1 MAVYTDISQE
11 DLDQFLSQYNME
23 EIISFEGIRNGVS
36 NSNYLLFGKNNKYIL
51 TIFEEM
57 TDEKDLP
64 YFFQLMNHL
73 NNSNIVCPKVLKDKD
88 NNFSNNLKGKQ
99 AAISSFLQGQSIDH
113 IKPSHCAELGVMV
126 AKFHNASSKLDI
138 YRENELGIKKLN
150 NIINSIDQI
159 SDKISKPIIDL
170 IYNEH
175 DYLIKNILFD
185 IPSGIIHADLFP
197 DNIFFHE
204 NKLSGIIDFYFSCND
219 FYAYEIATC
228 LNAWCFEQ
236 NNEFNI
242 SKAKALLSNYNLHKK
257 FSSEELE
264 CLPLL
269 ARASALRYL
278 LTRLIDFHTKEDS
291 KLIIKKDPDEY
302 LKKLKFHQSIKR
314 SSEYGL

>member
-1 MAVYTDISQE
+1 MAVYTDISQN
-11 DLDQFLSQYNME
+11 DLDQFLSLYNME
-23 EIISFEGIRNGVS
+23 DVNSFEGIRNGVS

-57 TDEKDLP
+57 TNDRDLP

-73 NNSNIVCPKVLKDKD
+73 NSKNIMCPKIIKDKS
-88 NNFSNNLKGKQ
+88 NNFSNILQGKQ
-99 AAISSFLQGQSIDH
+99 AAISSFLEGKSIEH
-113 IKPSHCAELGVMV
+113 IKPSHCAELGTMV
-126 AKFHNASSKLDI
+126 AKFHNASNELKI
-138 YRENELGIKKLN
+138 YRENDLGVKKLET
-150 NIINSIDQI
+150 IIDSIE
-159 SDKISKPIIDL
+159 KISEKLNPSVMDIIHS
-170 IYNEH
+170 EH
-175 DYLIKNILFD
+175 EYLKNITFD

-197 DNIFFHE
+197 DNIFFNK
-204 NKLSGIIDFYFSCND
+204 NKLSGIIDFYFACND

-278 LTRLIDFHTKEDS
+278 LTRLMDFHTRQDS
-291 KLIIKKDPDEY
+291 ELIIKKDPDEY
-302 LKKLKFHQSIKR
+302 LKKLKFHQSVEK

>member
-1 MAVYTDISQE
+1 MAVYTDISQN
-11 DLDQFLSQYNME
+11 DLDQFLSLYNIE
-23 EIISFEGIRNGVS
+23 DVNSFEGIRNGVS
-36 NSNYLLFGKNNKYIL
+36 NSNYLLFGKKNKYIL

-57 TDEKDLP
+57 TNDRDLP

-73 NNSNIVCPKVLKDKD
+73 NSKNIMCPKIIKDKS
-88 NNFSNNLKGKQ
+88 NNFSNILKGKQ
-99 AAISSFLQGQSIDH
+99 AAISSFLEGKSIEH
-113 IKPSHCAELGVMV
+113 IKPSHCAELGTMV
-126 AKFHNASSKLDI
+126 AKFHNASNELKI
-138 YRENELGIKKLN
+138 YRENDLGVKKLET
-150 NIINSIDQI
+150 IIDSIE
-159 SDKISKPIIDL
+159 KISEKLNPSVMDIIHS
-170 IYNEH
+170 EH
-175 DYLIKNILFD
+175 EYLKNITFD

-197 DNIFFHE
+197 DNIFFNK
-204 NKLSGIIDFYFSCND
+204 NKLSGIIDFYFACND

-278 LTRLIDFHTKEDS
+278 LTRLMDFHTRQDS
-291 KLIIKKDPDEY
+291 ELIIKKDPDEY
-302 LKKLKFHQSIKR
+302 LKKLKFHQSVDK

>member
-1 MAVYTDISQE
+1 MAVYTDISQN
-11 DLDQFLSQYNME
+11 DLDQFLSLYNIE
-23 EIISFEGIRNGVS
+23 DVNSFEGIRNGVS
-36 NSNYLLFGKNNKYIL
+36 NSNYLLFGKKNKYIL

-57 TDEKDLP
+57 TNDRDLP

-73 NNSNIVCPKVLKDKD
+73 NSKNIMCPKIIKDKS
-88 NNFSNNLKGKQ
+88 NNFSNILQGKQ
-99 AAISSFLQGQSIDH
+99 AAISSFLEGKSIEH
-113 IKPSHCAELGVMV
+113 IKPSHCAELGTMV
-126 AKFHNASSKLDI
+126 AKFHNASNELKI
-138 YRENELGIKKLN
+138 YRENDLGVKKLET
-150 NIINSIDQI
+150 IIDSIE
-159 SDKISKPIIDL
+159 KISEKLNPSVMDIIHS
-170 IYNEH
+170 EH
-175 DYLIKNILFD
+175 EYLKNITFD

-197 DNIFFHE
+197 DNIFF
-204 NKLSGIIDFYFSCND
+204 NKNQLSGIIDFYFACND

-278 LTRLIDFHTKEDS
+278 LTRLMDFHTRQDS
-291 KLIIKKDPDEY
+291 ELIIKKDPDEY
-302 LKKLKFHQSIKR
+302 LKKLKFHQSVDK

>member
-1 MAVYTDISQE
+1 MAVYTDISQN
-11 DLDQFLSQYNME
+11 DLDQFLSLYNME
-23 EIISFEGIRNGVS
+23 DVNSFEGIRNGVS

-57 TDEKDLP
+57 TNDRDLP

-73 NNSNIVCPKVLKDKD
+73 NSKNIMCPKIIKDKS
-88 NNFSNNLKGKQ
+88 NNFSNILQGKQ
-99 AAISSFLQGQSIDH
+99 AAISSFLEGKSIEH
-113 IKPSHCAELGVMV
+113 IKPSHCAELGTMV
-126 AKFHNASSKLDI
+126 AKFHNASNELKI
-138 YRENELGIKKLN
+138 YRENDLGVKKLET
-150 NIINSIDQI
+150 IIDSIE
-159 SDKISKPIIDL
+159 KISEKLNPSVMDIIHS
-170 IYNEH
+170 EH
-175 DYLIKNILFD
+175 EYLKNITFD

-197 DNIFFHE
+197 DNIFFNK
-204 NKLSGIIDFYFSCND
+204 NKLSGIIDFYFACND

-278 LTRLIDFHTKEDS
+278 LTRLMDFHTRQDS
-291 KLIIKKDPDEY
+291 ELIIKKDPDEY
-302 LKKLKFHQSIKR
+302 LKKLKFHQSVDK

>member
-1 MAVYTDISQE
+1 MAVYTDISQN
-11 DLDQFLSQYNME
+11 DLDQFLSLYNIE
-23 EIISFEGIRNGVS
+23 DVNSFEGIRNGVS
-36 NSNYLLFGKNNKYIL
+36 NSNYLLFGKKNKYIL

-57 TDEKDLP
+57 TNDRDLP

-73 NNSNIVCPKVLKDKD
+73 NSKNIMCPKIIKDKS
-88 NNFSNNLKGKQ
+88 NNFSNILQGKQ
-99 AAISSFLQGQSIDH
+99 AAISSFLEGKSIEH
-113 IKPSHCAELGVMV
+113 IKPSHCAELGTMV
-126 AKFHNASSKLDI
+126 AKFHNASNELKI
-138 YRENELGIKKLN
+138 YRENDLGVKKLET
-150 NIINSIDQI
+150 IIDSIE
-159 SDKISKPIIDL
+159 KISEKLNPSVMDIIHS
-170 IYNEH
+170 EH
-175 DYLIKNILFD
+175 EYLKNITFD

-197 DNIFFHE
+197 DNIFFNK
-204 NKLSGIIDFYFSCND
+204 NKLSGIIDFYFACND

-278 LTRLIDFHTKEDS
+278 LTRLMDFHTRQDS
-291 KLIIKKDPDEY
+291 ELIIKKDPDEY
-302 LKKLKFHQSIKR
+302 LKKLKFHQSVDK

>member
-1 MAVYTDISQE
+1 MAVYTDISQN
-11 DLDQFLSQYNME
+11 DLDQFLSLYNME
-23 EIISFEGIRNGVS
+23 DVNSFEGIRNGVS

-57 TDEKDLP
+57 TNDRDLP

-73 NNSNIVCPKVLKDKD
+73 NSKNIMCPRIIKDKS
-88 NNFSNNLKGKQ
+88 NNFSNVLKGKQ
-99 AAISSFLQGQSIDH
+99 AAISSFLEGKSIEH
-113 IKPSHCAELGVMV
+113 IKPSHCAELGTMV
-126 AKFHNASSKLDI
+126 AKFHNASNELEI
-138 YRENELGIKKLN
+138 YRENNLGVKKLET
-150 NIINSIDQI
+150 IIDSIE
-159 SDKISKPIIDL
+159 KISEKLNPSVIDIIHS
-170 IYNEH
+170 EH
-175 DYLIKNILFD
+175 EYLKNITFD

-197 DNIFFHE
+197 DNIFFNK
-204 NKLSGIIDFYFSCND
+204 NKLSGIIDFYFACND

-278 LTRLIDFHTKEDS
+278 LTRLMDFHTREDGE
-291 KLIIKKDPDEY
+291 LIIKKDPDEY
-302 LKKLKFHQSIKR
+302 LKKLKFHQSVEK

>member
-1 MAVYTDISQE
+1 MAVYTDISQN
-11 DLDQFLSQYNME
+11 DLDQFLSLYNME
-23 EIISFEGIRNGVS
+23 DVNSFEGIRNGVS
-36 NSNYLLFGKNNKYIL
+36 NSNYLLFGKKNKYIL

-57 TDEKDLP
+57 TNDRDLP

-73 NNSNIVCPKVLKDKD
+73 NSKNIMCPKIIKDKS
-88 NNFSNNLKGKQ
+88 NNFSNILQGKQ
-99 AAISSFLQGQSIDH
+99 AAISSFLEGKSIEH
-113 IKPSHCAELGVMV
+113 IKPSHCAELGTMV
-126 AKFHNASSKLDI
+126 AKFHNASNELKI
-138 YRENELGIKKLN
+138 YRENDLGVKKLET
-150 NIINSIDQI
+150 IIDSIE
-159 SDKISKPIIDL
+159 KISEKLNPSVMDIIHS
-170 IYNEH
+170 EH
-175 DYLIKNILFD
+175 EYLKNITFD

-197 DNIFFHE
+197 DNIFFNK
-204 NKLSGIIDFYFSCND
+204 NKLSGIIDFYFACND

-278 LTRLIDFHTKEDS
+278 LTRLMDFHTRQDS
-291 KLIIKKDPDEY
+291 ELIIKKDPDEY
-302 LKKLKFHQSIKR
+302 LKKLKFHQSVDK

>member
-1 MAVYTDISQE
+1 MAVYTSISQD
-11 DLDQFLSQYNME
+11 DLNQFLSLYNME
-23 EIISFEGIRNGVS
+23 DVNSFEGIRNGVS

-57 TDEKDLP
+57 TNDRDLP

-73 NNSNIVCPKVLKDKD
+73 NSKNIMCPRIIKDKT
-88 NNFSNNLKGKQ
+88 NNFSNIIKGKQ
-99 AAISSFLQGQSIDH
+99 AAISSFLEGQSIEH
-113 IKPSHCAELGVMV
+113 IKPSHCAELGTMV
-126 AKFHNASSKLDI
+126 AKFHNASNELEI
-138 YRENELGIKKLN
+138 YRENDLGINKLEA
-150 NIINSIDQI
+150 IIGSI
-159 SDKISKPIIDL
+159 DKISERLSPSVIDV
-170 IYNEH
+170 IHSEN
-175 DYLIKNILFD
+175 DYLKNISFD

-197 DNIFFHE
+197 DNIFFNE
-204 NKLSGIIDFYFSCND
+204 NKLSGIIDFYFACND

-228 LNAWCFEQ
+228 LNAWCFEK

-278 LTRLIDFHTKEDS
+278 LTRLIDFYTREDS
-291 KLIIKKDPDEY
+291 ELIIKKDPDEY
-302 LKKLKFHQSIKR
+302 LKKLKFHQSVER

>member
-1 MAVYTDISQE
+1 MAVYTDISQN
-11 DLDQFLSQYNME
+11 DLDQFLSLYNIE
-23 EIISFEGIRNGVS
+23 DVNSFEGIRNGVS
-36 NSNYLLFGKNNKYIL
+36 NSNYLLFGKKNKYIL

-57 TDEKDLP
+57 TNDRDLP

-73 NNSNIVCPKVLKDKD
+73 NSKNIMCPKIIKDKS
-88 NNFSNNLKGKQ
+88 NNFSNILQGKQ
-99 AAISSFLQGQSIDH
+99 AAISSFLEGKSIEH
-113 IKPSHCAELGVMV
+113 IKPSHCAELGTMV
-126 AKFHNASSKLDI
+126 AKFHNASNELKI
-138 YRENELGIKKLN
+138 YRENNLGVKKLET
-150 NIINSIDQI
+150 IIDSIE
-159 SDKISKPIIDL
+159 KISEKLNPSVIDIIHS
-170 IYNEH
+170 EH
-175 DYLIKNILFD
+175 EYLKNITFD

-197 DNIFFHE
+197 DNIFFNK
-204 NKLSGIIDFYFSCND
+204 NKLSGIIDFYFACND

-278 LTRLIDFHTKEDS
+278 LTRLMDFHTRQDS
-291 KLIIKKDPDEY
+291 ELIIKKDPDEY
-302 LKKLKFHQSIKR
+302 LKKLKFHQSVEK

>member
-1 MAVYTDISQE
+1 MAVYTDISQN
-11 DLDQFLSQYNME
+11 DLDQFLSLYNME
-23 EIISFEGIRNGVS
+23 DVNSFEGIRNGVS

-57 TDEKDLP
+57 TNDRDLP

-73 NNSNIVCPKVLKDKD
+73 NSKNIMCPRIIKDKT
-88 NNFSNNLKGKQ
+88 NNFSNIIKGKQ
-99 AAISSFLQGQSIDH
+99 AAISSFLEGQSIEH
-113 IKPSHCAELGVMV
+113 IKPSHCAELGTMV
-126 AKFHNASSKLDI
+126 AKFHNASNELEI
-138 YRENELGIKKLN
+138 YRENDLGINKLEA
-150 NIINSIDQI
+150 IIGSI
-159 SDKISKPIIDL
+159 DKISERLSPSVIDV
-170 IYNEH
+170 IHSEN
-175 DYLIKNILFD
+175 DYLKNISFD

-197 DNIFFHE
+197 DNIFFNE
-204 NKLSGIIDFYFSCND
+204 NKLSGIIDFYFACND

-228 LNAWCFEQ
+228 LNAWCFEK

-278 LTRLIDFHTKEDS
+278 LTRLIDFYTREDS
-291 KLIIKKDPDEY
+291 ELIIKKDPDEY
-302 LKKLKFHQSIKR
+302 LKKLKFHQSVER

>member
-1 MAVYTDISQE
+1 MAVYTDISQN
-11 DLDQFLSQYNME
+11 DLDQFLSLYNME
-23 EIISFEGIRNGVS
+23 DVNSFEGIRNGVS
-36 NSNYLLFGKNNKYIL
+36 NSNYLLFGKSNKYIL
-51 TIFEEM
+51 TIFEER
-57 TDEKDLP
+57 TNDRDLP
-64 YFFQLMNHL
+64 YFFKLMNHL
-73 NNSNIVCPKVLKDKD
+73 NSKNIMCPRIIKDKSD
-88 NNFSNNLKGKQ
+88 NFSNILKGKQ
-99 AAISSFLQGQSIDH
+99 AAISSFLEGKSIEH
-113 IKPSHCAELGVMV
+113 IKPSHCAELGTMV
-126 AKFHNASSKLDI
+126 AKFHNASNELEI
-138 YRENELGIKKLN
+138 YRENDLGVKKLET
-150 NIINSIDQI
+150 IIESIE
-159 SDKISKPIIDL
+159 KISEKLNPSVIDIIHS
-170 IYNEH
+170 EH
-175 DYLIKNILFD
+175 EYLKNITFD

-197 DNIFFHE
+197 DNIFFNK

-278 LTRLIDFHTKEDS
+278 LTRLMDFHTREDS
-291 KLIIKKDPDEY
+291 ELIIKKDPDEY
-302 LKKLKFHQSIKR
+302 LKKLKFHQSVEK

>member
-1 MAVYTDISQE
+1 MAVYTDISQN
-11 DLDQFLSQYNME
+11 DLDQFLSLYNIE
-23 EIISFEGIRNGVS
+23 DVNSFEGIRNGVS
-36 NSNYLLFGKNNKYIL
+36 NSNYLLFGKKNKYIL

-57 TDEKDLP
+57 TNDRDLP

-73 NNSNIVCPKVLKDKD
+73 NSKNIMCPRIIKDKS
-88 NNFSNNLKGKQ
+88 NNFSNILKGKQ
-99 AAISSFLQGQSIDH
+99 AAISSFLEGKSIEH
-113 IKPSHCAELGVMV
+113 IKPSHCAELGTMV
-126 AKFHNASSKLDI
+126 AKFHNASNELEI
-138 YRENELGIKKLN
+138 YRENDLGVKKLET
-150 NIINSIDQI
+150 IIESIE
-159 SDKISKPIIDL
+159 KISEKLNPSVIDIIHS
-170 IYNEH
+170 EH
-175 DYLIKNILFD
+175 EYLKNITFD

-197 DNIFFHE
+197 DNIFFNK
-204 NKLSGIIDFYFSCND
+204 NKLSGIIDFYFACND

-278 LTRLIDFHTKEDS
+278 LTRLMDFHTREDS
-291 KLIIKKDPDEY
+291 ELIIKKDPDEY
-302 LKKLKFHQSIKR
+302 LKKLKFHQSVDK

>member
-1 MAVYTDISQE
+1 MAVYTDISQN
-11 DLDQFLSQYNME
+11 DLDQFLSLYNIE
-23 EIISFEGIRNGVS
+23 DVNSFEGIRNGVS
-36 NSNYLLFGKNNKYIL
+36 NSNYLLFGKKNKYIL

-57 TDEKDLP
+57 TNDRDLP

-73 NNSNIVCPKVLKDKD
+73 NSKNIMCPRIIKDKS
-88 NNFSNNLKGKQ
+88 NNFSNILKGKQ
-99 AAISSFLQGQSIDH
+99 AAISSFLEGKSIEH
-113 IKPSHCAELGVMV
+113 IKPSHCAELGTMV
-126 AKFHNASSKLDI
+126 AKFHNASNELKI
-138 YRENELGIKKLN
+138 YRENDLGVKKLET
-150 NIINSIDQI
+150 IIDSIE
-159 SDKISKPIIDL
+159 KISEKLNPSVMDIIHS
-170 IYNEH
+170 EH
-175 DYLIKNILFD
+175 EYLKNITFD

-197 DNIFFHE
+197 DNIFFNK
-204 NKLSGIIDFYFSCND
+204 NKLSGIIDFYFACND

-278 LTRLIDFHTKEDS
+278 LTRLMDFHTRQDS
-291 KLIIKKDPDEY
+291 ELIIKKDPDEY
-302 LKKLKFHQSIKR
+302 LKKLKFHQSVDK

>member
-1 MAVYTDISQE
+1 MAVYTDISQD
-11 DLDQFLSQYNME
+11 DLDQFLSLYDME
-23 EIISFEGIRNGVS
+23 DVNYFEGIRNGVS

-57 TDEKDLP
+57 TNDRDLP

-73 NNSNIVCPKVLKDKD
+73 NSKNIMCPRIIKDKS
-88 NNFSNNLKGKQ
+88 NNFSNILKGKQ
-99 AAISSFLQGQSIDH
+99 AAISSFLEGKSIEH
-113 IKPSHCAELGVMV
+113 IKPSHCAELGTMV
-126 AKFHNASSKLDI
+126 AKFHNASNQLEI
-138 YRENELGIKKLN
+138 YRENDLGVKKLET
-150 NIINSIDQI
+150 IIESIE
-159 SDKISKPIIDL
+159 KISEKLNPSVIDIIHS
-170 IYNEH
+170 EH
-175 DYLIKNILFD
+175 EYLKNITFD

-197 DNIFFHE
+197 DNIFFNK
-204 NKLSGIIDFYFSCND
+204 NKLSGIIDFYFACND

-278 LTRLIDFHTKEDS
+278 LTRLIDFHTREDS
-291 KLIIKKDPDEY
+291 ELIIKKDPDEY
-302 LKKLKFHQSIKR
+302 LDKLKFHQSVEK

>member
-11 DLDQFLSQYNME
+11 DLDQFLSLYNME

-36 NSNYLLFGKNNKYIL
+36 NSNYLLFGKENKYIL

-57 TDEKDLP
+57 TNDKDLP

-73 NNSNIVCPKVLKDKD
+73 NNNNIMCPKVIKDKN
-88 NNFSNNLKGKQ
+88 NNFSNNLKDKQ
-99 AAISSFLQGQSIDH
+99 AAITSFLEGQSVDH
-113 IKPSHCAELGVMV
+113 IKPLHCAELGIMV
-126 AKFHNASSKLDI
+126 AKFHNASSKLEI
-138 YRENELGIKKLN
+138 YRDNELGIKKLE
-150 NIINSIDQI
+150 NIISSVDRI
-159 SDKISKPIIDL
+159 SYKINQSVVDL
-170 IYNEH
+170 IHNEYE
-175 DYLIKNILFD
+175 YLIKNILFD

-242 SKAKALLSNYNLHKK
+242 SKAKALLSSYNLHKK
-257 FSSEELE
+257 FSSKELE

-291 KLIIKKDPDEY
+291 KLIIKKDPGEY
-302 LKKLKFHQSIKR
+302 LKKLKFHQSVKR

>member
-1 MAVYTDISQE
+1 MAVYTDISQN
-11 DLDQFLSQYNME
+11 DLDQFLSLYNME
-23 EIISFEGIRNGVS
+23 DVNSFEGIRNGVS
-36 NSNYLLFGKNNKYIL
+36 NSNYLLFGKKNKYIL

-57 TDEKDLP
+57 TNDRDLP

-73 NNSNIVCPKVLKDKD
+73 NSKNIMCPRIIKDKS
-88 NNFSNNLKGKQ
+88 NNFSNILKGKQ
-99 AAISSFLQGQSIDH
+99 AAISSFLEGKSIEH
-113 IKPSHCAELGVMV
+113 IKPSHCAELGTMV
-126 AKFHNASSKLDI
+126 AKFHNASNELKI
-138 YRENELGIKKLN
+138 YRENDLGVKKLET
-150 NIINSIDQI
+150 IIDSIE
-159 SDKISKPIIDL
+159 KISEKLNPSVMDIIHS
-170 IYNEH
+170 EH
-175 DYLIKNILFD
+175 EYLKNITFD

-197 DNIFFHE
+197 DNIFFNK
-204 NKLSGIIDFYFSCND
+204 NKLSGIIDFYFACND

-278 LTRLIDFHTKEDS
+278 LTRLMDFHTRQDS
-291 KLIIKKDPDEY
+291 ELIIKKDPDEY
-302 LKKLKFHQSIKR
+302 LKKLKFHQSVDK

>member
-1 MAVYTDISQE
+1 ME
-11 DLDQFLSQYNME
+11 DVN
-23 EIISFEGIRNGVS
+23 SFEGIRNGVS

-57 TDEKDLP
+57 TNDRDLP

-73 NNSNIVCPKVLKDKD
+73 NSKNIMCPRIIKDKT
-88 NNFSNNLKGKQ
+88 NNFSNIIKGKQ
-99 AAISSFLQGQSIDH
+99 AAISSFLEGQSIEH
-113 IKPSHCAELGVMV
+113 IKPSHCAELGTMV
-126 AKFHNASSKLDI
+126 AKFHNASNELEI
-138 YRENELGIKKLN
+138 YRENDLGINKLEA
-150 NIINSIDQI
+150 IIGSI
-159 SDKISKPIIDL
+159 DKISERLSPSVIDV
-170 IYNEH
+170 IHSEN
-175 DYLIKNILFD
+175 DYLKNISFD

-197 DNIFFHE
+197 DNIFFNE
-204 NKLSGIIDFYFSCND
+204 NKLSGIIDFYFACND

-228 LNAWCFEQ
+228 LNAWCFEK

-278 LTRLIDFHTKEDS
+278 LTRLIDFYTREDS
-291 KLIIKKDPDEY
+291 ELIIKKDPDEY
-302 LKKLKFHQSIKR
+302 L
-314 SSEYGL
+314 

>member
-1 MAVYTDISQE
+1 MAVYTDISQN
-11 DLDQFLSQYNME
+11 DLDQFLSLYNIE
-23 EIISFEGIRNGVS
+23 VVNSFEGIRNGVS
-36 NSNYLLFGKNNKYIL
+36 NSNYLLFGKKNKYIL

-57 TDEKDLP
+57 TNDKDLP

-73 NNSNIVCPKVLKDKD
+73 NSKNIMCPRIIKDKND
-88 NNFSNNLKGKQ
+88 NFSNILKGKQ
-99 AAISSFLQGQSIDH
+99 AAISSFLEGQSIEH
-113 IKPSHCAELGVMV
+113 IKPIHCAELGTVI
-126 AKFHNASSKLDI
+126 AKFHLASNELKI
-138 YRENELGIKKLN
+138 YRENNLGVKKLET
-150 NIINSIDQI
+150 IIDSIEKI
-159 SDKISKPIIDL
+159 SDKLSPSVIDIIHS
-170 IYNEH
+170 EH
-175 DYLIKNILFD
+175 EYLKNINFD

-197 DNIFFHE
+197 DNIFFNK
-204 NKLSGIIDFYFSCND
+204 NKLSGIIDFYFACND

-278 LTRLIDFHTKEDS
+278 LTRLIDFYTREDS
-291 KLIIKKDPDEY
+291 ELIIKKDPDEY
-302 LKKLKFHQSIKR
+302 LKKLKFHQSVER

>member
-1 MAVYTDISQE
+1 MAVYTDISQN
-11 DLDQFLSQYNME
+11 DLDQFLSLYNIE
-23 EIISFEGIRNGVS
+23 DVNSFEGIRNGVS
-36 NSNYLLFGKNNKYIL
+36 NSNYLLFGKKNKYIL

-57 TDEKDLP
+57 TNDRDLP

-73 NNSNIVCPKVLKDKD
+73 NSKNIMCPKIIKDKS
-88 NNFSNNLKGKQ
+88 NNFSNILQGKQ
-99 AAISSFLQGQSIDH
+99 AAISSFLEGKSIEH
-113 IKPSHCAELGVMV
+113 IKPSHCAELGTMV
-126 AKFHNASSKLDI
+126 AKFHNASNELKI
-138 YRENELGIKKLN
+138 YRENDLGVKKLET
-150 NIINSIDQI
+150 IIDSIE
-159 SDKISKPIIDL
+159 KISEKLNPSVMDIIHS
-170 IYNEH
+170 EH
-175 DYLIKNILFD
+175 EYLKNITFD

-197 DNIFFHE
+197 DNIFFNK
-204 NKLSGIIDFYFSCND
+204 NKLSGIIDFYFACND

-278 LTRLIDFHTKEDS
+278 LTRLMDFHTRQDS
-291 KLIIKKDPDEY
+291 ELIIKKDPDEY
-302 LKKLKFHQSIKR
+302 LKKLKFHQSVEK

>member
-1 MAVYTDISQE
+1 MAVYTDISQN
-11 DLDQFLSQYNME
+11 DLDQFLSLYNIE
-23 EIISFEGIRNGVS
+23 DVNSFEGIRNGVS
-36 NSNYLLFGKNNKYIL
+36 NSNYLLFGKKNKYIL

-57 TDEKDLP
+57 TNDRDLP

-73 NNSNIVCPKVLKDKD
+73 NSKNIMCPRIIKDKS
-88 NNFSNNLKGKQ
+88 NNFSNILQGKQ
-99 AAISSFLQGQSIDH
+99 AAISSFLEGKSIEH
-113 IKPSHCAELGVMV
+113 IKPSHCAELGTMV
-126 AKFHNASSKLDI
+126 AKFHNASNELKI
-138 YRENELGIKKLN
+138 YRENDLGINKLEA
-150 NIINSIDQI
+150 IIGSI
-159 SDKISKPIIDL
+159 DKISERLSPSVIDV
-170 IYNEH
+170 IHSEN
-175 DYLIKNILFD
+175 DYLKNISFD

-197 DNIFFHE
+197 DNIFFNE
-204 NKLSGIIDFYFSCND
+204 NKLSGIIDFYFACND

-228 LNAWCFEQ
+228 LNAWCFEK

-278 LTRLIDFHTKEDS
+278 LTRLIDFYTREDS
-291 KLIIKKDPDEY
+291 ELIIKKDPDEY
-302 LKKLKFHQSIKR
+302 LKKLKFHQSVER

>member
-1 MAVYTDISQE
+1 MAVYTDISQN
-11 DLDQFLSQYNME
+11 DLDQFLSLYNIE
-23 EIISFEGIRNGVS
+23 DVNSFEGIRNGVS
-36 NSNYLLFGKNNKYIL
+36 NSNYLLFGKKNKYIL

-57 TDEKDLP
+57 TNDRDLP

-73 NNSNIVCPKVLKDKD
+73 NSKNIMCPKIIKDKS
-88 NNFSNNLKGKQ
+88 NNFSNILKGKQ
-99 AAISSFLQGQSIDH
+99 AAISSFLEGKSIEH
-113 IKPSHCAELGVMV
+113 IKPSHCAELGTMV
-126 AKFHNASSKLDI
+126 AKFHNASNELKI
-138 YRENELGIKKLN
+138 YRENDLGVKKLET
-150 NIINSIDQI
+150 IIDSIE
-159 SDKISKPIIDL
+159 KISEKLNPSVMDVIHS
-170 IYNEH
+170 EH
-175 DYLIKNILFD
+175 EYLKNITFD

-197 DNIFFHE
+197 DNIFFNK
-204 NKLSGIIDFYFSCND
+204 NKLSGIIDFYFACND

-278 LTRLIDFHTKEDS
+278 LTRLMDFHTRQDS
-291 KLIIKKDPDEY
+291 ELIIKKDPDEY
-302 LKKLKFHQSIKR
+302 LKKLKFHQSVEK

>member
-1 MAVYTDISQE
+1 MAVYTDISQN
-11 DLDQFLSQYNME
+11 DLDQFLSLYNIE
-23 EIISFEGIRNGVS
+23 DVNSFEGIRNGVS
-36 NSNYLLFGKNNKYIL
+36 NSNYLLFGKKNKYIL

-57 TDEKDLP
+57 TNDRDLP

-73 NNSNIVCPKVLKDKD
+73 NSKNIMCPKIIKDKS
-88 NNFSNNLKGKQ
+88 NNFSNILQGKQ
-99 AAISSFLQGQSIDH
+99 AAISSFLEGKSIEH
-113 IKPSHCAELGVMV
+113 IKPSHCAELGTMV
-126 AKFHNASSKLDI
+126 AKFHNASNELKI
-138 YRENELGIKKLN
+138 YRENDLGVKKLET
-150 NIINSIDQI
+150 IIDSIE
-159 SDKISKPIIDL
+159 KISEKLNPSVMDIIHS
-170 IYNEH
+170 EH
-175 DYLIKNILFD
+175 EYLKNITFD

-197 DNIFFHE
+197 DNIFFNK
-204 NKLSGIIDFYFSCND
+204 NKLSGIIDFYFACND

-278 LTRLIDFHTKEDS
+278 LTRLMDFHTREDGE
-291 KLIIKKDPDEY
+291 LIIKKDPDEY
-302 LKKLKFHQSIKR
+302 LKKLKFHQSVEK

>member
-1 MAVYTDISQE
+1 MAVYTDISQN
-11 DLDQFLSQYNME
+11 DLDQFLSLYNIE
-23 EIISFEGIRNGVS
+23 DVNSFEGIRNGVS
-36 NSNYLLFGKNNKYIL
+36 NSNYLLFGKKNKYIL

-57 TDEKDLP
+57 TNDRDLP

-73 NNSNIVCPKVLKDKD
+73 NSKNIMCPRIIKDKS
-88 NNFSNNLKGKQ
+88 NNFSNILKGKQ
-99 AAISSFLQGQSIDH
+99 AAISSFLEGKSIEH
-113 IKPSHCAELGVMV
+113 IKPSHCAELGTMV
-126 AKFHNASSKLDI
+126 AKFHNASNELEI
-138 YRENELGIKKLN
+138 YRENDLGVKKLET
-150 NIINSIDQI
+150 IIDSIE
-159 SDKISKPIIDL
+159 KISEKLNPSVMDIIHS
-170 IYNEH
+170 EH
-175 DYLIKNILFD
+175 EYLKNITFD

-197 DNIFFHE
+197 DNIFFNK
-204 NKLSGIIDFYFSCND
+204 NKLSGIIDFYFACND

-278 LTRLIDFHTKEDS
+278 LTRLMDFHTRQDS
-291 KLIIKKDPDEY
+291 ELIIKKDPDEY
-302 LKKLKFHQSIKR
+302 LKKLKFHQSVDK

>member
-1 MAVYTDISQE
+1 MAVYTDISQN
-11 DLDQFLSQYNME
+11 DLDQFLSLYNIE
-23 EIISFEGIRNGVS
+23 DVNSFEGIRNGVS
-36 NSNYLLFGKNNKYIL
+36 NSNYLLFGKKNKYIL

-57 TDEKDLP
+57 TNDKDLP

-73 NNSNIVCPKVLKDKD
+73 NSKNIMCPKIIKDKS
-88 NNFSNNLKGKQ
+88 NNFSNILQGKQ
-99 AAISSFLQGQSIDH
+99 AAISSFLEGKSIEH
-113 IKPSHCAELGVMV
+113 IKPSHCAELGTMV
-126 AKFHNASSKLDI
+126 AKFHNASNELEI
-138 YRENELGIKKLN
+138 YRENDLGVKKLET
-150 NIINSIDQI
+150 IIESIE
-159 SDKISKPIIDL
+159 KISEKLNPSVIDIIHS
-170 IYNEH
+170 EH
-175 DYLIKNILFD
+175 EYLKNITFD

-197 DNIFFHE
+197 DNIFFNK
-204 NKLSGIIDFYFSCND
+204 NKLSGIIDFYFACND

-278 LTRLIDFHTKEDS
+278 LTRLMDFHTRQDS
-291 KLIIKKDPDEY
+291 ELIIKKDPDEY
-302 LKKLKFHQSIKR
+302 LKKLKFHQSVEK